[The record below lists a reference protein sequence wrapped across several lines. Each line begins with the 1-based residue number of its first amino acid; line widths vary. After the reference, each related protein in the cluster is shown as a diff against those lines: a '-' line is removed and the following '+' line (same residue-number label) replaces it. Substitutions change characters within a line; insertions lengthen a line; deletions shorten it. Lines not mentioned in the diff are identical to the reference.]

1 LTEPLDAAPERLTY
15 DGARA
20 LFERNYQLLNEHD
33 VRHIPT
39 VFTEDIEFEDDAWP
53 ESIRGH
59 AQMQRFMT
67 APWRAMPDF
76 RFELV
81 EGPYLAE
88 DGRHAAARVRVS
100 GTATGRFDPPGFA
113 PTGARVTTEFGG
125 FYEFEGERV
134 RRARV
139 IVNMNDVGIQIGAA
153 PAPGSR
159 GERLALA
166 MQRLNARRV
175 RRRAKA

>member
-1 LTEPLDAAPERLTY
+1 MTEPLSAAPQPLSHES
-15 DGARA
+15 ARA
-20 LFERNYQLLNEHD
+20 LIERNYSLLNEHD
-33 VRHIPT
+33 AGHIRT
-39 VFTEDIEFEDDAWP
+39 VFTEDVEFVDDAWP

-59 AQMQRFMT
+59 AQMERFLT
-67 APWRAMPDF
+67 TLWRAMPDL

-88 DGRHAAARVRVS
+88 DGRHAAALVRIS
-100 GTATGRFDPPGFA
+100 GTVTGRFDPPGFA

-125 FYEFEGERV
+125 FYEFEGERLKHG
-134 RRARV
+134 RI

-153 PAPGSR
+153 PTPGSR
-159 GERLALA
+159 AERLALR
-166 MQRLNARRV
+166 MQHLNARRL